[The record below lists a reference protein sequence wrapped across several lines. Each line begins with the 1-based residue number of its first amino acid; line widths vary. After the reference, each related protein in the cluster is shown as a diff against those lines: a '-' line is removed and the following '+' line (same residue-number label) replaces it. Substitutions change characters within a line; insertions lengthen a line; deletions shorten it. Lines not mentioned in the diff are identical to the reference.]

1 MAFLAVVDKKL
12 IAKNIGATL
21 NRLRID
27 KNLSMQQLA
36 TLAEIEKSQIYRI
49 ENGKVDVRISTLY
62 LLAEALK
69 IEVTEFF
76 IPWYFNRANL

>member
-12 IAKNIGATL
+12 IAKNIGAAL
-21 NRLRID
+21 KKLRVG

-62 LLAEALK
+62 LLADRLN
-69 IEVTEFF
+69 IDVTEFF
-76 IPWYFNRANL
+76 NR